1 MKLISA
7 RSENASHGVIRSNHK
22 KMDKK
27 TIQNR
32 IEDLRAVMET
42 NGIDAYLI
50 PSDDDH
56 ASEYVNDHF
65 KFREWITGFTGSAG
79 TALITES
86 NAWLW
91 TDGRYFLQAEDELK
105 GTGVTLLKMGEPD
118 VPSIKDK
125 ISELVEES
133 NASDD
138 SSDKTYTLGFSGD
151 TITSSEGEALA
162 ESCGAMISYDKD
174 LAAEVWHDRPALEPS
189 EIWELPLTSCGMTM
203 DEKLSAVRNKMALKG
218 AEILLISD
226 LMESAWLLDLRGS
239 DIQNTPVF
247 YSYIIVADDECY
259 LFTLPGALTSEMKT
273 LLESSGITC
282 RGYTEVSDILCSL
295 LTEDTLLWA
304 DKTKTSYA
312 LIKNACRCGCRILN
326 EATPVEMM
334 KAVKN
339 AAEIKATDNA
349 HLKDGIAVTKFI
361 YWLKHTIG
369 KEDLTE
375 LKCCDKLEQLRR
387 SQDGLFD
394 LSFPTIAGYNDN
406 GAIIH
411 YEPTPETD
419 AVLKPEGFLL
429 VDSGGQYTDGTTD
442 ITRTIALGPLS
453 DKMRRY
459 YTLVLKA
466 HITLGSSIFKCGTTG
481 FDLDRKTRKVLQDNG
496 LDYNHGTG
504 HGVGHVSSVHEGP
517 NYISKHNSD
526 TAFRP
531 GMITSN
537 EPGVYI
543 EGEFGIRLES
553 EILCEKAGA
562 DDMLKFN
569 TLTRAPFDR
578 EAIIKE
584 MLTDEEKS
592 WLNAYHEY
600 VKAELTPFLEGD
612 EADWLAEQ
620 TAPL

>member
-1 MKLISA
+1 MGTGGIID
-7 RSENASHGVIRSNHK
+7 R
-22 KMDKK
+22 KMDNKI
-27 TIQNR
+27 IQNR
-32 IEDLRAVMET
+32 INDLRTVMDTE
-42 NGIDAYLI
+42 GIDAYLI

-79 TALITES
+79 TALITGN

-91 TDGRYFLQAEDELK
+91 TDGRYFLQAEDELE
-105 GTGVTLLKMGEPD
+105 GTGVTLMKMGEPD
-118 VPSIKDK
+118 VPSIKVK
-125 ISELVEES
+125 ISELVETS

-138 SSDKTYTLGFSGD
+138 PSGKTYTLGFSGD
-151 TITSSEGEALA
+151 TITSSEGGALA
-162 ESCGAMISYDKD
+162 NSCGAMISYDKD
-174 LAAEVWHDRPALEPS
+174 LADEIWHDRPALKPS
-189 EIWELPLTSCGMTM
+189 EIWELPLTSCGMTR
-203 DEKLSAVRNKMALKG
+203 DEKLSAVRKEMAAKG
-218 AEILLISD
+218 ADILLISD
-226 LMESAWLLDLRGS
+226 LMETAWLFDLRGS

-247 YSYIIVADDECY
+247 YSYTIVKDDECC
-259 LFTLPGALTSEMKT
+259 LFTLPGALTPEVKT

-282 RGYTEVSDILCSL
+282 SSYTEVSDVLCSL
-295 LTEDTLLWA
+295 LTKDTLLWA
-304 DKTKTSYA
+304 DKTKTSYS
-312 LIKNACRCGCRILN
+312 LIKDACGRGCRILD
-326 EATPVEMM
+326 EPTPVEMM

-339 AAEIKATDNA
+339 ETEIRATDNA
-349 HLKDGIAVTKFI
+349 HLKDGAAVTKFI
-361 YWLKHTIG
+361 YWLKNTIG

-375 LKCCDKLEQLRR
+375 LKCCGKLEQFRR
-387 SQDGLFD
+387 SQEGLFD
-394 LSFPTIAGYNDN
+394 LSFPTIAGYNKN

-429 VDSGGQYTDGTTD
+429 VDSGGQYIDGTTD

-453 DKMRRY
+453 DKKKKY

-481 FDLDRKTRKVLQDNG
+481 FELDEKTRKVLQDNG

-504 HGVGHVSSVHEGP
+504 HGVGHVLSVHEGP
-517 NYISKHNSD
+517 NYISKHSSD

-553 EILCEKAGA
+553 EILCEKAGS
-562 DDMLKFN
+562 DDMLKFH

-578 EAIIKE
+578 EAIVKE
-584 MLTDEEKS
+584 MLTDEEKN

-600 VKAELTPFLEGD
+600 VRSELTPFLEGD
-612 EADWLAEQ
+612 EAAWLAEQ